1 LQVPRERNAVT
12 TILEILKSILPAG
25 CNNQDTGWDTVP
37 RWPPDLFAAVAS
49 ITERSGLYSDR
60 AFTSEWDASFV
71 CNPPYRL
78 EVETLGQNWRQSGIP
93 PNEVQAYWR
102 ELIRNHQNARIDDG
116 SDADTGWKVLVF
128 RLLAI
133 ADEACEGV
141 GFPPRAAG
149 NPVPGEP
156 SPPVEAGPAFK
167 VFEEHIA
174 WVNRQAATPDVSVMG
189 GTDLLYMPHSL
200 CAMVPPAVACVQPKA
215 STPSVGCNLRSFT
228 HHVALL
234 PSIGHVTTHWRIAS
248 GWNDRRA
255 TFNLLIMPFPY
266 SLPGRSFTPVS
277 EASTTYDRAFELDP
291 RVWTESTTP
300 REFADFIVGLIDCA
314 HAEMKTV
321 DAIVLPET
329 ALMND
334 FAAQIAGLL
343 AAETDVELLL
353 TGTLHRE
360 DGRTR
365 NSASM
370 FRMLSH
376 SVLQKSSQSKHH
388 RWCLNGDQVKRY
400 HLGNVLDPQARW
412 WEAIDVGYRH
422 CFTTVFRPGA
432 ALSVL
437 VCEDLARYDPVLTVM
452 NAIGPNLVIALLM
465 DGPQLEHRW
474 SGRYA
479 TSLADDPGSAVLTVT
494 SMGMIARSFMPG
506 ETVSREIALWKE
518 PGGKAVALKLPRGDH
533 ALLLSLTIR
542 NIEQYTLDGRTDGG
556 STVRFELGAAHGLR
570 HPTPPSWLGT
580 VP

>member
-1 LQVPRERNAVT
+1 VT

-25 CNNQDTGWDTVP
+25 CNNQDTGWDSVP

-60 AFTSEWDASFV
+60 AFTSKWDASFV
-71 CNPPYRL
+71 CKPKYCG
-78 EVETLGQNWRQSGIP
+78 EVQTLGQNWRQSGIP
-93 PNEVQAYWR
+93 PNEVQAYWG
-102 ELIRNHQNARIDDG
+102 ELIRGHQNARIDDG
-116 SDADTGWKVLVF
+116 SDAETGWKVLAF
-128 RLLAI
+128 KLLTI
-133 ADEACEGV
+133 ADEACKGV
-141 GFPPRAAG
+141 GFPWVAGG
-149 NPVPGEP
+149 NPLPASP
-156 SPPVEAGPAFK
+156 SPPVEAGAAFV
-167 VFEEHIA
+167 VFKEHIA
-174 WVNRQAATPDVSVMG
+174 WVEKQEATPNVSVMG
-189 GTDLLYMPHSL
+189 GHNLPYIPHSL

-215 STPSVGCNLRSFT
+215 STPSVGCTLRSLT

-248 GWNDRRA
+248 GPDDRRA
-255 TFNLLIMPFPY
+255 TFNLLVLPFPY
-266 SLPGRSFTPVS
+266 SLPGKSFTAIA
-277 EASTTYDRAFELDP
+277 EAASAYDRAFKLDP
-291 RVWTESTTP
+291 RIWTESTTP
-300 REFADFIVGLIDCA
+300 REFVDFIVGLISCA
-314 HAEMKTV
+314 HDEMETV
-321 DAIVLPET
+321 HGIVLPET

-334 FAAQIAGLL
+334 FAIQIANLL

-353 TGTLHRE
+353 TGTLHNE
-360 DGRTR
+360 NGRAR

-376 SVLQKSSQSKHH
+376 NVVQKSSQSKHH
-388 RWCLNGDQVKRY
+388 RWCLNGDQIKRY
-400 HLGNVLDPQARW
+400 QLGNVLDPQARW
-412 WEAIDVGYRH
+412 WEAIDVSYRH

-452 NAIGPNLVIALLM
+452 NAIGPNLVLALLM

-494 SMGMIARSFMPG
+494 SMGMIARSSMPG
-506 ETVSREIALWKE
+506 ETTNREIALWKE
-518 PGGKAVALKLPRGDH
+518 PGGKAIPLKLPKGDH

-542 NIEQYTLDGRTDGG
+542 NVEQYTLDGRSDDG
-556 STVRFELGAAHGLR
+556 STVQFELGAARALR

-580 VP
+580 MP